1 MQRGIKNAIYELIDL
16 VTLHRGIRASVN
28 GEGIRLAPRWSRYFP
43 AVYEPNTFQFLRDH
57 CPQGGTVID
66 LGAHIGLFS
75 VVAARLAGANGKVFA
90 FEPTAFTRKVLEQT
104 IKLNGMSDRV
114 EVRSEAVGETSG
126 TANFFDSGDEVSVS
140 NSLISYGTLSRSGT
154 EVKVSS
160 LDEFVSSR
168 GAHVDFL
175 KIDVEGAELQVLR
188 GAAKTFEMRPFVS
201 LGLHPEPIA
210 TSGGTLQEIWDVL
223 AKYRMSVAEDGALL
237 SQEEFCGRAER
248 FDVQLV
254 PL

>member
-1 MQRGIKNAIYELIDL
+1 MHRGIKNSIYKVIDL
-16 VTLHRGIRASVN
+16 LTLHRGIRASVN
-28 GEGIRLAPRWSRYFP
+28 GEAVRFSPRWSRYFP
-43 AVYEPNTFQFLRDH
+43 EVYEPSTFKFLKEH
-57 CPQGGTVID
+57 TPIGGTVID

-75 VVAARLAGANGKVFA
+75 VVAARLVGPGGKVFA
-90 FEPTAFTRKVLEQT
+90 FEPTAFTRGVLEQT
-104 IKLNGMSDRV
+104 IKLNGVSDRV
-114 EVRSEAVGETSG
+114 EARSEAVGETTG
-126 TANFFDSGDEVSVS
+126 TANFFDSGDELSVS
-140 NSLISYGTLSRSGT
+140 NSLISYGSLSRSGT

-160 LDEFVSSR
+160 LDEFVATR

-188 GAAKTFEMRPFVS
+188 GAEKTFEMRPFVS

-210 TSGGTLQEIWDVL
+210 TAGGTLGEIWDVL
-223 AKYRMSVAEDGALL
+223 AKYRMSVTEDGAPV
-237 SQEEFCGRAER
+237 SQEEFCGRADR